1 MVALKMIILITIA
14 ASRFARELLNTKF
27 LTQSDCKSLLMTIGG
42 YAYRIAYVDLTKGKV
57 EYKKP
62 DDEDLKKYIGGRGL
76 GVKYV
81 FDNGPKVEP
90 FSEDNILCF
99 MSGPL
104 VGSDVTMSG
113 RMAVVTKSPLTGTVT
128 DSHHGGW
135 SGARL
140 RWAGFD
146 GLIFRGRAKKPV
158 YALVENGKVTLKDAK
173 KLWGKNVHNVVEAI
187 MTQHGKK
194 DTSVVAIG
202 QAGEKLVRF
211 AAVINENDRASGRG
225 GTGAVMGWK
234 RLKCLVIKGD
244 IKSKPKP
251 ALPEDFKGAVA
262 LANTAIVKGDVT
274 GPRKGGLSVYGTNV
288 LMNIVN
294 EIGALPTRNA
304 QETQFQHADK
314 VSGETV
320 KEQILVNDPTCH
332 ACPVAC
338 KKEVEVKEGKYKIHM
353 ESTEYESM
361 WSFGANCGCS
371 NKEAIAK
378 MIWLANDYG
387 VDTIELGNCLSI
399 AMEASQRGLV
409 KQKIEWGDADAMI
422 DLIHKT
428 CKRDGIGDKLA
439 EGGLR
444 AAKAFGNEGLANQ
457 VKGQCIAA
465 YDPRGL
471 QGMGIGFATSNRGA
485 CHLRGYTPASETLGV
500 PEKTDPL
507 AWEGKG
513 KLLKIFQDLHA
524 ISDSMDIC
532 KFNAF
537 SEGINEYVAQYA
549 GMTGLQVDTDGLMK
563 TGERIYNLERYYNN
577 LNGFT
582 GKDDT
587 LPERFLKEPGTGP
600 ASNHVCELEKMKKE
614 YYDARGWVDGVV
626 PEGKL
631 KELGIVP

>member
-1 MVALKMIILITIA
+1 M
-14 ASRFARELLNTKF
+14 
-27 LTQSDCKSLLMTIGG
+27 SLGG
-42 YAYRIAYVDLTKGKV
+42 YANRIARVDLTQDKV
-57 EYKKP
+57 EYERP
-62 DDEDLKKYIGGRGL
+62 SEEDLRKYIGGRGL

-81 FDNGPKVEP
+81 LDNGPKAEA
-90 FSEDNILCF
+90 FSEENILCF
-99 MSGPL
+99 MLGPL
-104 VGSDVTMSG
+104 VGSEVTMSG
-113 RMAVVTKSPLTGTVT
+113 RMALVTKSPLTGTVT

-146 GLIFRGRAKKPV
+146 GLIFRGQATKPV
-158 YALVENGKVTLKDAK
+158 YAYVENGKVTLKDASH
-173 KLWGKNVHNVVEAI
+173 LWGKNVHDTVKAVMDEY
-187 MTQHGKK
+187 GKQ
-194 DTSVVAIG
+194 DTSVVTIG

-211 AAVINENDRASGRG
+211 AAAVNENDRASGRG

-234 RLKCLVIKGD
+234 KLKCLVIKGT
-244 IKSKPKP
+244 IKEKPKP
-251 ALPEDFKGAVA
+251 TRPEEFKKAVA

-274 GPRKGGLSVYGTNV
+274 GPRKGGLSVFGTNV

-294 EIGALPTRNA
+294 EVGGLPTRNA
-304 QETQFQHADK
+304 QATQFEHADM

-320 KEQILVNDPTCH
+320 KETILVGDPTCH

-338 KKEVEVKEGKYKIHM
+338 KKEVEVKEGKYKVHM

-361 WSFGANCGCS
+361 WSLGANCGCS
-371 NKEAIAK
+371 NKEAIAY
-378 MIWLANDYG
+378 MVNLTNDYG
-387 VDTIELGNCLSI
+387 VDTIEMGNCISV
-399 AMEASQRGLV
+399 AMEASERGLI
-409 KQKIEWGDADAMI
+409 KEKIHWGDADAMI

-428 CKRDGIGDKLA
+428 ARREGLGDALA
-439 EGGLR
+439 EGCWR
-444 AAKAFGNEGLANQ
+444 AGKKFGDEGLGNQ
-457 VKGQCIAA
+457 VKGQSIAA

-471 QGMGIGFATSNRGA
+471 QGMGIGYATSNRGA
-485 CHLRGYTPASETLGV
+485 CHLRGYTPASEVLGV

-524 ISDSMDIC
+524 ISDSFDIC

-537 SEGINEYVAQYA
+537 AEGINEYVAQYVA
-549 GMTGLQVDTDGLMK
+549 MTGIDMDADGLMK

-587 LPERFLKEPGTGP
+587 LPEKFLKKQGSGP
-600 ASNHVCELEKMKKE
+600 ATGHVCELDKMKKE
-614 YYDARGWVDGVV
+614 YYEARGWVDGVV
-626 PEGKL
+626 PESKL
-631 KELGIVP
+631 RELQIIT

>member
-1 MVALKMIILITIA
+1 
-14 ASRFARELLNTKF
+14 
-27 LTQSDCKSLLMTIGG
+27 MTLGG
-42 YAYRIAYVDLTKGKV
+42 YASRIARIDLTRGEIDYEEPK
-57 EYKKP
+57 E
-62 DDEDLKKYIGGRGL
+62 DDLRKYIGGRGL

-90 FSEDNILCF
+90 FSEENILCF
-99 MSGPL
+99 MVGPL

-128 DSHHGGW
+128 DSHQGGW

-146 GLIFRGRAKKPV
+146 GLIFKGRAGKPV
-158 YALVENGKVTLKDAK
+158 YAHAEDGKVTVKDASNI
-173 KLWGKNVHNVVEAI
+173 WGKNVHDTVKAMLDEY
-187 MTQHGKK
+187 GKE

-202 QAGEKLVRF
+202 QGGEKLVRF
-211 AAVINENDRASGRG
+211 AAVVNENDRASGRG

-234 RLKCLVIKGD
+234 RLKCLVIKGN
-244 IKSKPKP
+244 IKNKPKP
-251 ALPEDFKGAVA
+251 VRSEEFKKAVA
-262 LANTAIVKGDVT
+262 LGNTAIVKGDVT
-274 GPRKGGLSVYGTNV
+274 APRKGGLSVYGTNV

-294 EIGALPTRNA
+294 ELGALPARNA
-304 QETQFQHADK
+304 QTTQFEHADM
-314 VSGETV
+314 VSGETI
-320 KEQILVNDPTCH
+320 KETILVRDPTCH

-361 WSFGANCGCS
+361 WALGANCGCS
-371 NKEAIAK
+371 SKEVIAY
-378 MIWLANDYG
+378 IINLANDYG

-399 AMEASQRGLV
+399 AMEASQLGLV
-409 KQKIEWGDADAMI
+409 KDNVEWGNPDMMI
-422 DLIHKT
+422 DLVHKIG
-428 CKRDGIGDKLA
+428 RREGIGDVLA
-439 EGGLR
+439 EGGWR
-444 AAKAFGNEGLANQ
+444 AAKAFGNEGIANQ

-485 CHLRGYTPASETLGV
+485 CHLRGYTPASEVLGI

-524 ISDSMDIC
+524 ISDSFDIC

-537 SEGINEYVAQYA
+537 SEGINEYVAQYVA
-549 GMTGLQVDTDGLMK
+549 MTGVDTDTDGLMRV
-563 TGERIYNLERYYNN
+563 GERIYNLERYYNN
-577 LNGFT
+577 LIGFA
-582 GKDDT
+582 GKDDS
-587 LPERFLKEPGTGP
+587 LPERFLKIPGSGP
-600 ASNHVCELEKMKKE
+600 ASGHVCELGKMKKE
-614 YYDARGWVDGVV
+614 YYEARGWVDGVV
-626 PEGKL
+626 PENKL
-631 KELGIVP
+631 RELGIIS

>member
-1 MVALKMIILITIA
+1 M
-14 ASRFARELLNTKF
+14 
-27 LTQSDCKSLLMTIGG
+27 SLGG
-42 YAYRIAYVDLTKGKV
+42 YANRIARVDLTQDKV
-57 EYKKP
+57 EYERP
-62 DDEDLKKYIGGRGL
+62 SEEDLRKYIGGRGL

-81 FDNGPKVEP
+81 LDNGPKAEA
-90 FSEDNILCF
+90 FSEENILCF
-99 MSGPL
+99 MLGPL
-104 VGSDVTMSG
+104 VGSEVTMSG
-113 RMAVVTKSPLTGTVT
+113 RMALVTKSPLTGTVT

-146 GLIFRGRAKKPV
+146 GLIFRGQATKPV
-158 YALVENGKVTLKDAK
+158 YAYVENGKVTLKDASH
-173 KLWGKNVHNVVEAI
+173 LWGKNVHDTVKATMGEY
-187 MTQHGKK
+187 GKN
-194 DTSVVAIG
+194 DTSVVTIG

-211 AAVINENDRASGRG
+211 AAAVNENDRASGRG

-234 RLKCLVIKGD
+234 KLKCLVIKGT
-244 IKSKPKP
+244 IKEKPKP
-251 ALPEDFKGAVA
+251 TRPEEFKKAVA

-274 GPRKGGLSVYGTNV
+274 GPRKGGLSVFGTNV

-294 EIGALPTRNA
+294 EVGGLPTRNA
-304 QETQFQHADK
+304 QATQFEHADM

-320 KEQILVNDPTCH
+320 KETILVGDPTCH

-338 KKEVEVKEGKYKIHM
+338 KKEVEVKEGKYKVHV

-361 WSFGANCGCS
+361 WSLGANCGCS
-371 NKEAIAK
+371 NKEAIAY
-378 MIWLANDYG
+378 MVYLTNDYG
-387 VDTIELGNCLSI
+387 VDTIEMGNCISV
-399 AMEASQRGLV
+399 AMEASERGLI
-409 KQKIEWGDADAMI
+409 KEKIHWGDADAMI

-428 CKRDGIGDKLA
+428 ARREGLGDALA
-439 EGGLR
+439 EGCWR
-444 AAKAFGNEGLANQ
+444 AGKKFGDEGLGNQ
-457 VKGQCIAA
+457 VKGQSIAA

-471 QGMGIGFATSNRGA
+471 QGMGIGYATSNRGA
-485 CHLRGYTPASETLGV
+485 CHLRGYTPASEVLGV

-524 ISDSMDIC
+524 ISDSFDIC

-537 SEGINEYVAQYA
+537 AEGINEYVAQYVA
-549 GMTGLQVDTDGLMK
+549 MTGVDIDADGLMK

-587 LPERFLKEPGTGP
+587 LPEKFLKKQGSGP
-600 ASNHVCELEKMKKE
+600 ATGHVCELNKMKKE
-614 YYDARGWVDGVV
+614 YYEARGWVDGVV
-626 PEGKL
+626 PESKL
-631 KELGIVP
+631 RELQIIT